1 MKLSLVIPIYNEEAL
16 IAPLLQRTVAIMA
29 AITEDF
35 EIICVDDGSSD
46 RSLERMLDFRRR
58 EQRLKIISLSRN
70 FGHQAAYT
78 AGLENARGDYVVM
91 MDGDLQDPPEL
102 IPQMVEA
109 AQTRRLD
116 IIHARRTGRRE
127 TLFKRILLYIFHHVF
142 NRLSGMENI
151 RNIGNFSLMNR
162 QALNALLSFKEKTR
176 YLPGLRFF
184 IGFRQGFVDYER
196 DDRHAGRAK
205 MSLSAL
211 YKLALDALFSFSEI
225 PIRLCLLIGLTGVI
239 ICFAAFI
246 YVLVSKFTGIAPFG
260 WSSTTLSIY
269 FMGFIQLIFLGIL
282 GEYLFRTYHES
293 RNRPVYLIREII
305 E

>member
-16 IAPLLQRTVAIMA
+16 IAPLLQRTVVIMA

-58 EQRLKIISLSRN
+58 EQRLKIITLSRN

-78 AGLENARGDYVVM
+78 AGLEHARGDYVVM

-102 IPQMVEA
+102 IPKMVEA
-109 AQTRRLD
+109 AQIRHLD
-116 IIHARRTGRRE
+116 IIHARRTGRSE
-127 TLFKRILLYIFHHVF
+127 TLLKSVLQHIFHHVF

-205 MSLSAL
+205 MSLPAL

>member
-1 MKLSLVIPIYNEEAL
+1 MKLSLVIPIYNEEDLITLLLERTTAAL
-16 IAPLLQRTVAIMA
+16 NAV
-29 AITEDF
+29 TEDY

-46 RSLERMLDFRRR
+46 RSRQRLIDFRER

-78 AGLENARGDYVVM
+78 AGLEHAGGDYVIM

-102 IPQMVEA
+102 IGAMVASAEN
-109 AQTRRLD
+109 QGYD
-116 IIHARRTGRRE
+116 IVHARRTARRE
-127 TLFKRILLYIFHHVF
+127 NVFRRILLFVFHYVF
-142 NRLSGMENI
+142 TRLSGLTDV

-162 QALNALLSFKEKTR
+162 PALRALLSFKEKTR

-184 IGFRQGFVDYER
+184 IGFNQGFVDYER
-196 DDRHAGRAK
+196 EGRQVGRTK
-205 MSLSAL
+205 MGLPAL

-225 PIRLCLLIGLTGVI
+225 PIRLCLLIGLAGVI
-239 ICFAAFI
+239 VCFAAFV
-246 YVLVSKFTGIAPFG
+246 YVLVSKITGIAPFG

-269 FMGFIQLIFLGIL
+269 FMGFIQMIFLGIM

>member
-1 MKLSLVIPIYNEEAL
+1 MKLSLIIPVYNEEEV
-16 IAPLLQRTVAIMA
+16 IDLLLRRAVDVLSG
-29 AITEDF
+29 ITENF

-46 RSLERMLDFRRR
+46 RTFEKLVGFHSHER
-58 EQRLKIISLSRN
+58 RLKIISFSRN

-78 AGLENARGDYVVM
+78 AGLDHSSGDYVVM

-102 IPQMVEA
+102 IPSLLEKAVEGGY
-109 AQTRRLD
+109 D
-116 IIHARRTGRRE
+116 IVHARRTGRNDGFFKNLLFE
-127 TLFKRILLYIFHHVF
+127 TFHFLFKK
-142 NRLSGMENI
+142 LSGMEEA
-151 RNIGNFSLMNR
+151 RNVGNFSLMNR
-162 QALNALLSFKEKTR
+162 RALVALLSFREKSR

-196 DDRHAGRAK
+196 DARAK
-205 MSLSAL
+205 GEAKMRLSAL
-211 YKLALDALFSFSEI
+211 YRLAMDAIFSFSEL
-225 PIRLCLLIGLTGVI
+225 PIRLCFFTGI
-239 ICFAAFI
+239 AGMLICFFAFI

-282 GEYLFRTYHES
+282 GEYVFRTYHES
-293 RNRPVYLIREII
+293 QNRPVYLIREII

>member
-1 MKLSLVIPIYNEEAL
+1 MKLSLIVPVYNEEAL
-16 IAPLLQRTVAIMA
+16 IVPLVQRATA
-29 AITEDF
+29 ALSAVTDDF
-35 EIICVDDGSSD
+35 EIIAVDDGSSD
-46 RSLERMLDFRRR
+46 RSLPCLRELRQR
-58 EQRLKIISLSRN
+58 EQRLKIIALSRN

-78 AGLENARGDYVVM
+78 AGLEHARGDYVIM

-102 IPQMVEA
+102 IGQMVAVAEKD
-109 AQTRRLD
+109 RLD
-116 IIHARRTGRRE
+116 IVHARRIGRRE
-127 TLFKRILLYIFHHVF
+127 PFLRRILFYVFHRVF
-142 NRLSGMENI
+142 SRLSGMEDI
-151 RNIGNFSLMNR
+151 RDIGNFSLMNR
-162 QALNALLSFKEKTR
+162 QAVAALLLFKEKTR

-184 IGFRQGFVDYER
+184 IGFRQGFVDYQR
-196 DDRHAGRAK
+196 DDRHIGRTK
-205 MSLSAL
+205 MGLPAL

-225 PIRLCLLIGLTGVI
+225 PIRLCLLIGLAGVI
-239 ICFAAFI
+239 ICFAAFV
-246 YVLVSKFTGIAPFG
+246 YVLVSKITGIAPFG

>member
-1 MKLSLVIPIYNEEAL
+1 MKLSLVIPIFNEEAL
-16 IAPLLQRTVAIMA
+16 IPLLLERTTA
-29 AITEDF
+29 ALSAVTADF
-35 EIICVDDGSSD
+35 EIICVDDGSTD
-46 RSLERMLDFRRR
+46 RGPRLLRDFRKQ
-58 EQRLKIISLSRN
+58 EKRLKIVTLSRN

-78 AGLENARGDYVVM
+78 AGLELSRGDYVVM

-102 IPQMVEA
+102 IPDMCA
-109 AQTRRLD
+109 AAENNDLD
-116 IIHARRTGRRE
+116 IVHARRTDRGE
-127 TLFKRILLYIFHHVF
+127 PFFKKLLLLIFHYIFS
-142 NRLSGMENI
+142 RLSGSKDI

-162 QALNALLSFKEKTR
+162 QAVNALLSFKEKTR

-196 DDRHAGRAK
+196 DDRHVGRTK
-205 MSLSAL
+205 MGLTAL

-225 PIRLCLLIGLTGVI
+225 PIRLCLLIGLAGVL
-239 ICFAAFI
+239 ICFAAFV
-246 YVLVSKFTGIAPFG
+246 YVLVSKVTGIAPFG

>member
-1 MKLSLVIPIYNEEAL
+1 MELSLVIPIYNEEPL
-16 IAPLLQRTVAIMA
+16 IPELLKRAFQSLSAVTD
-29 AITEDF
+29 EF
-35 EIICVDDGSSD
+35 EVICVDDGSSD
-46 RSLERMLDFRRR
+46 NSLQRLLDFRGR
-58 EQRLKIISLSRN
+58 EKRLKIIALSRN
-70 FGHQAAYT
+70 FGYQAAYT
-78 AGLENARGDYVVM
+78 AGLEQARGDLVVM

-102 IPQMVEA
+102 IPDMV
-109 AQTRRLD
+109 RLARADNFD
-116 IIHARRTGRRE
+116 IVHARRTERNE
-127 TLFKRILLYIFHHVF
+127 KFCKKMLLYIFHYVF
-142 NRLSGMENI
+142 SRMSGKKDI

-162 QALNALLSFKEKTR
+162 QALTALLSFKERTR

-184 IGFRQGFVDYER
+184 IGFHQGFLDYER
-196 DDRHAGRAK
+196 ENRYGGRAK
-205 MSLSAL
+205 MNLPAL

-225 PIRLCLLIGLTGVI
+225 PIRLCLLIGLAGVL
-239 ICFAAFI
+239 ICFAAFV